1 VEFENDDGKRPARGV
16 VVSLL
21 DLGDGTSRVIL
32 DDVRSVQPQRDTSWQ
47 FDLFYTH
54 KRLDSG
60 QLNTMSLP
68 DTEYEG
74 LGAAV
79 LARLL
84 ALNRPVK

>member
-1 VEFENDDGKRPARGV
+1 MPFENDDGKRPTLGV
-16 VVSLL
+16 VVTLL

-32 DDVRSVQPQRDTSWQ
+32 DDVRSAQARRETSWQ

-54 KRLDSG
+54 KRLDSA
-60 QLNTMSLP
+60 QLDTMSLP

-74 LGAAV
+74 LGTAV

-84 ALNRPVK
+84 ALNGRVK

>member
-1 VEFENDDGKRPARGV
+1 MSLDSDDGKRPTLGV

-32 DDVRSVQPQRDTSWQ
+32 DDVRSVQPRRETSWQ

-54 KRLDSG
+54 KRLDSH
-60 QLNTMSLP
+60 QLDAMSLSA
-68 DTEYEG
+68 TEYQG
-74 LGAAV
+74 LGEAV

-84 ALNRPVK
+84 ALNGRVK